1 MREQR
6 LQAFKIKWEELT
18 HPDRTTKWK
27 NGKET
32 YKKCK
37 DSDLDDTQETGT
49 FLTSAYTRTNADY
62 SKRLICLLKI
72 KDLSLTLF
80 ECIYFRKFVISFSLW
95 NACNFFFFFFKRN
108 KPLARFNN
116 TECCSQRL
124 EPSIWNVIIK
134 EESVPFSQFLEEGT
148 SLNSADASPKVAKLP
163 IVNIC

>member
-1 MREQR
+1 MENPVTKLNTMREQR

-95 NACNFFFFFFKRN
+95 NACNFFFFFFLSGISLLPGLTTQNVVLKD
-108 KPLARFNN
+108 
-116 TECCSQRL
+116 
-124 EPSIWNVIIK
+124 WNHPY
-134 EESVPFSQFLEEGT
+134 EM
-148 SLNSADASPKVAKLP
+148 
-163 IVNIC
+163 

>member
-1 MREQR
+1 MENPVTKLNTMREQR

-95 NACNFFFFFFKRN
+95 NACNFFFLSGISLLPGLTTQNVVLKD
-108 KPLARFNN
+108 
-116 TECCSQRL
+116 
-124 EPSIWNVIIK
+124 WNHPY
-134 EESVPFSQFLEEGT
+134 EM
-148 SLNSADASPKVAKLP
+148 
-163 IVNIC
+163 